1 MSNIWRNNIDVFECS
16 KQRLADQVRTIKVN
30 RWLSD
35 LKKEE
40 LRRKI
45 DQCGASNEQMT
56 EVTPENHGDITITTA
71 LYNLSL
77 KILNRVRMKTIHT
90 AVSIG
95 SKMHRDG
102 LDDEYINLALETNL
116 NSGVIQNH
124 TTS

>member
-1 MSNIWRNNIDVFECS
+1 MSNIWRNDIGVFECS

-35 LKKEE
+35 LEMKE

-56 EVTPENHGDITITTA
+56 EVTPDNHGDFTDP
-71 LYNLSL
+71 YSSL
-77 KILNRVRMKTIHT
+77 QPEFEDPQPSENENNT

-95 SKMHRDG
+95 
-102 LDDEYINLALETNL
+102 
-116 NSGVIQNH
+116 
-124 TTS
+124 

>member
-16 KQRLADQVRTIKVN
+16 KQRLADQVGTIKVN

-35 LKKEE
+35 LEKEE

-102 LDDEYINLALETNL
+102 LDDEYINMALETL
-116 NSGVIQNH
+116 I
-124 TTS
+124 